1 MSGFD
6 GAWRV
11 PDGHFQAEPLSV
23 GVDWRTH
30 PRACWKQCWENLT
43 TQNARKDHGDIH
55 ISANDKP
62 EKSAPLHGSDSWRRA
77 FFRRRM
83 RRKTISRDI
92 RFNRVRLATL
102 SARWN
107 LLTFYDR

>member
-1 MSGFD
+1 
-6 GAWRV
+6 
-11 PDGHFQAEPLSV
+11 
-23 GVDWRTH
+23 
-30 PRACWKQCWENLT
+30 
-43 TQNARKDHGDIH
+43 
-55 ISANDKP
+55 
-62 EKSAPLHGSDSWRRA
+62 
-77 FFRRRM
+77 M